1 MGRPKVIAAN
11 VSKHLREDTM
21 ETFIIINNV
30 ISGLLLTFLI
40 IKIYYSYITNTQ
52 IDYLITEHYEN
63 LKMNV
68 IDIYKLNLTEK
79 IKYGV
84 PINFLLRLYGYLFS
98 FFNLK
103 IYPVRKVELKDRNDN
118 EQTKYIEL
126 VIKKRKLILCKD
138 FDSYNI

>member
-1 MGRPKVIAAN
+1 
-11 VSKHLREDTM
+11 M

-40 IKIYYSYITNTQ
+40 IKIYYSYITDTQ

-68 IDIYKLNLTEK
+68 VDIYKLNLTEK

-98 FFNLK
+98 FFSLK
-103 IYPVRKVELKDRNDN
+103 INPVRKIELKDLNDN

-126 VIKKRKLILCKD
+126 VIKKRELILCKE
-138 FDSYNI
+138 FDSYDI